1 MQDNDLETSK
11 YYDASY
17 FNVQKSVGISNA
29 DDIVHIFSPHIKST
43 DCVLDFGCGGGFL
56 LNALSCQEKHGFDV
70 NLVALDQVKQ
80 LGITA
85 HNSLG
90 DIENNKFDVIISNS
104 ALEHVPNPHECLK
117 ELKAKLKD
125 GGIILFRVPH
135 ETVGWAYKEG
145 DWNYHLFTWSPMAFG
160 NLAHASGY
168 QNISV
173 AIEKG
178 MSPPLSKYLFHIPL
192 LGALSRK
199 LYRIL
204 RLVIEELGIHRAGVD
219 GYAILKATK

>member
-1 MQDNDLETSK
+1 MEHNNTETSK

-17 FNVQKSVGISNA
+17 FSTQKACGIANA
-29 DDIVHIFSPHIKST
+29 DAIIHIFLPHIKST

-56 LNALSCQEKHGFDV
+56 LNAILCQEKHGFDV
-70 NLVALDQVKQ
+70 NLVALDQVKE

-85 HNSLG
+85 HNSLS

-104 ALEHVPNPHECLK
+104 ALEHTPNPYECLK
-117 ELKAKLKD
+117 VLKTKLKD

-135 ETVGWAYKEG
+135 ETLGWAYKEG
-145 DWNYHLFTWSPMAFG
+145 DWNYHLFTWSPMALG

-178 MSPPLSKYLFHIPL
+178 MSPPLYKHLAHIPL
-192 LGALSRK
+192 VGGLSRK

-204 RLVIEELGIHRAGVD
+204 RLAIEELGIHRAAVD